1 MTISRKYARSARRDG
16 PVGMRDKA
24 FEVVADV
31 VDVTGRGHEPR
42 TAVAKEVV
50 RARRS

>member
-1 MTISRKYARSARRDG
+1 MNESGDFS

-31 VDVTGRGHEPR
+31 VNVTGRGHEPR
-42 TAVAKEVV
+42 NVVVEVV
-50 RARRS
+50 VRVRRS